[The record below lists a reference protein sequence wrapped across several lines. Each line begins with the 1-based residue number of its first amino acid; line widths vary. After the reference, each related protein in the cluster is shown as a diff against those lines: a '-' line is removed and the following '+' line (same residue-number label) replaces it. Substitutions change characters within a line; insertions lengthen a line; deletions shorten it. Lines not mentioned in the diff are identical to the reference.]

1 MISEK
6 AKERVKILAFWEK
19 HGTGATHDAYGVSK
33 RTLFRWQSALHT
45 GNGKLEALNP
55 ERTAPVHR
63 RSRTVDVWVRDRLMT
78 LRTAY
83 PRLGKEKLHALL
95 VHEGYQGSVS
105 TIGRIL
111 TDLKQRGQIPIRLPL
126 SFYARGGIHRE
137 KRRLYKK
144 KLRRPQSVRVLELD
158 TIVRFIDGTKRYI
171 LTAIDTKTRTAFAG
185 AYTNH
190 GSQSASDFLKRCREV
205 IPDCPTHIQTDNG
218 SEFVKY
224 FHETAERLNL
234 IHYHTYPHSP
244 KMNAHV
250 ERFNRTLSEEFI
262 VYHRALLRNNVFLFN
277 DRLIEY
283 LLWYNGKR
291 PHHAL
296 GLRSPFQCIVD
307 GLKERECHRWWT
319 YTPTCPMNITRVE
332 CRYHAYCLTCRRNE
346 DASLTCCESRWA

>member
-1 MISEK
+1 MRIRSNLRGTKGFVTAYNRLIRFQYMISEK

-19 HGTGATHDAYGVSK
+19 HGTSATHDAYAVSK
-33 RTLFRWQSALHT
+33 RTLFRWQRALHA
-45 GNGKLEALNP
+45 GSGKLEALNP
-55 ERTAPVHR
+55 ERTAPKKR
-63 RSRTVDVWVRDRLMT
+63 RTRIVLSSIHDRIIS
-78 LRTAY
+78 LRTQY

-95 VHEGYQGSVS
+95 AQEGYQGSVS

-111 TDLKQRGQIPIRLPL
+111 NDLKNQGQIPVRTPL

-137 KRRLYKK
+137 KRRLYHK

-171 LTAIDTKTRTAFAG
+171 LTAIDTQTRTAFAG
-185 AYTNH
+185 GYTNH
-190 GSQSASDFLKRCREV
+190 GSQSASDFLTRCREV

-218 SEFVKY
+218 SEFAKY
-224 FHETAERLNL
+224 FHATAQTLSL
-234 IHYHTYPHSP
+234 THYHTYPRSP
-244 KMNAHV
+244 KMNAHI
-250 ERFNRTLSEEFI
+250 ERFNRTLSEEF
-262 VYHRALLRNNVFLFN
+262 VVFHKGLLRDDVLLFN

-307 GLKERECHRWWT
+307 GLKERECQRWWT
-319 YTPTCPMNITRVE
+319 YT
-332 CRYHAYCLTCRRNE
+332 
-346 DASLTCCESRWA
+346 DS